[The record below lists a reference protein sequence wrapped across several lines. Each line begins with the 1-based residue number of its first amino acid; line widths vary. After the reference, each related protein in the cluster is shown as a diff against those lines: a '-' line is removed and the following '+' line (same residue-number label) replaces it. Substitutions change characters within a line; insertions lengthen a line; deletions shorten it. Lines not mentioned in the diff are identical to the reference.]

1 MKANTNKPNQTF
13 AKIPSSWEARPN
25 TMNYHNLPTEE
36 HYADGWRDV
45 VRPDIDSSIQYLG
58 SLYYDEQ
65 DDVFTYQVLVKSPE
79 QLEAE
84 RRALVPY
91 SVTPT
96 QGRIQLKQMGL
107 LDQVNQ
113 MIEASDDDALKIY
126 WEYSLSWERNNSY
139 ISSLAN
145 ILGMSENDL
154 DNFFIQASQI
164 N

>member
-1 MKANTNKPNQTF
+1 MKANTNKPTQTF
-13 AKIPSSWEARPN
+13 SRIPSSWEARPN
-25 TMNYHNLPTEE
+25 TMNYQNLPAEE

-45 VRPDIDSSIQYLG
+45 VTPQIDSSIQYLG

-79 QLEAE
+79 QLDAE
-84 RRALVPY
+84 RRAQIPA
-91 SVTPT
+91 SITPT
-96 QGRIQLKQMGL
+96 QGRIQLKRMGL

-113 MIEASDDDALKIY
+113 MIEGSADDALQIY
-126 WEYSLSWERNNSY
+126 WEYALSWDRENSY

-145 ILGMSENDL
+145 ILGMSDTDL
-154 DNFFIQASQI
+154 DDFFIQASQI